1 MAENYKQL
9 YEQMKKMVDLY
20 QDVTVPRFI
29 KTIDKLGA
37 ENKGLH
43 LQLET
48 IRQDRDYYRDAYH
61 HLLKERK
68 DES

>member
-9 YEQMKKMVDLY
+9 YEQMKVMLDKY
-20 QDVTVPRFI
+20 QDELVPGYRE
-29 KTIDKLGA
+29 KL
-37 ENKGLH
+37 KSLR
-43 LQLET
+43 LQLEIMT
-48 IRQDRDYYRDAYH
+48 KDRDYYRDAYH